1 MHKKDTRSSARHP
14 ISAEAVCRT
23 AAAKLSAIVSN
34 LSADGCCLTTD
45 WQLLNPG
52 QHITVR
58 IGDLD
63 GLPAQV
69 RWVEG
74 LSAGVAFDRSLYG
87 PVLDHLVRQHSL
99 VAAMTIDSDDGCAG

>member
-1 MHKKDTRSSARHP
+1 MKSLDARSTARHA
-14 ISAEAVCRT
+14 IAADAVCRT
-23 AAAKLSAIVSN
+23 TAAKLTALVSN
-34 LSADGCCLTTD
+34 LSSDGCCLSTE
-45 WQLLNPG
+45 WQLALG

-74 LSAGVAFDRSLYG
+74 LRAGVAFDRPLYG
-87 PVLDHLVRQHSL
+87 PVLDHLIRQHGL
-99 VAAMTIDSDDGCAG
+99 VIEMLV